1 MRQAVFHVYYT
12 LKQFDIVQTPIVSYD
27 GRQLLHTKEFVK
39 WIQYISMDLSMSRV
53 HIYIP
58 LFAACSVYIN

>member
-39 WIQYISMDLSMSRV
+39 WISIHFNGFEYVTGPYIYTVICRMLC
-53 HIYIP
+53 IY
-58 LFAACSVYIN
+58 